1 MVKKAPIT
9 SLASDVEA
17 GAVIKEVAVA
27 AKPRRKSSPP
37 AQPVALPK
45 ASSQVKASS
54 KVKASVQSKALP
66 PPVVAAS
73 ALSINVVRDGF
84 TMPQDEYDALKALKA
99 ICLKEGVAVKKSELL
114 RAGLKALTQMPTAK
128 LIQAV
133 SALPLIKSGRK
144 KKS

>member
-9 SLASDVEA
+9 SLASEVES
-17 GAVIKEVAVA
+17 GAVVKEVVVA
-27 AKPRRKSSPP
+27 AKPRRKSMPS

-45 ASSQVKASS
+45 APSQVKASS
-54 KVKASVQSKALP
+54 RAKASVQSKALP
-66 PPVVAAS
+66 SPVVAVLAS
-73 ALSINVVRDGF
+73 SINVVRDGF
-84 TMPQDEYDALKALKA
+84 TMPQDEYDALKALKV

-128 LIQAV
+128 LIQV
-133 SALPLIKSGRK
+133 LSALPLIKSGRK